1 MAVSANNMQYTI
13 PYTYTNTFKYFV
25 ATPDRDNKS

>member
-13 PYTYTNTFKYFV
+13 PYTNTFKYFL